1 MNINIL
7 TNIIIMDSSFDLDIH
22 NYTPNDL
29 IKFFKLEQSYTLND
43 LVGKVAELTKEI
55 LSPNNTSYKTTY
67 KNDIIKFISEARDVL
82 SLFKKEAETNN
93 AIKENLDK
101 FVNMNKDRRVGQII
115 NPLDTH
121 PVLETASN
129 PTESINGYDYVVNN
143 SVYVFNT
150 AGRNDYFLSESSNA
164 TFDLPLK
171 WRNVLSVSLVSA
183 NIPNVMYAFNDES
196 VTNQLYIEEDGT
208 GLSGVVVLPQGNYS
222 PYEIPTSGFIPLNA
236 LIEASF
242 PDELTKVINEQILG
256 IFTPANYRFK
266 VTVSLSTRETTI
278 TNNTHTFTMNTI
290 RRLPRENC
298 KYSSYSSL
306 VYNDYTDLDPP
317 PDKTQIPFLSYIQT
331 MGYLMGF
338 RETYYTGKTSYIS
351 ESIFTNIYSNYLFF
365 ELDDYTGSQP
375 ASSTYGILGSSVI
388 NSNVLGVI
396 PINSSLFTTTFDNNS
411 NFIYKKREYFGPVDI
426 SRITIKLVN
435 QKGNIVN
442 LHKTDY
448 SFSLQIRSLY
458 NLTNTGRGLRAP
470 GIF

>member
-129 PTESINGYDYVVNN
+129 PTQSINGYDYVVNN

-171 WRNVLSVSLVSA
+171 WKNVLSVSLVSA

-222 PYEIPTSGFIPLNA
+222 PYAIPTTLPILNN

-242 PDELTKVINEQILG
+242 PDELTKAINEQILG
-256 IFTPANYRFK
+256 IYIPANYRFK
-266 VTVSLSTRETTI
+266 VTISLSTRVTTI
-278 TNNTHTFTMNTI
+278 SNNTNTFTMNTI

-298 KYSSYSSL
+298 EYSPYSSL
-306 VYNDYTDLDPP
+306 VYNDYTGLDPP
-317 PDKTQIPFLSYIQT
+317 PDKTQIPFLSYVQT

>member
-1 MNINIL
+1 
-7 TNIIIMDSSFDLDIH
+7 MDSVDLDIH

-29 IKFFKLEQSYTLND
+29 MKFFKLEQSYTLND
-43 LVGKVAELTKEI
+43 LVGKVEELTKEI
-55 LSPNNTSYKTTY
+55 LSPNTSYKTTY

-82 SLFKKEAETNN
+82 SLFKKESETNN
-93 AIKENLDK
+93 AIKQNLDK

-121 PVLETASN
+121 PALETASN

-150 AGRNDYFLSESSNA
+150 AGRNDYFISESSHA

-171 WRNVLSVSLVSA
+171 WKNVLSISLVSA

-208 GLSGVVVLPQGNYS
+208 GKSGVVVLPQGNYT
-222 PYEIPTSGFIPLNA
+222 PYTIPNTGGIVLLTA
-236 LIEASF
+236 LTEASF

-256 IFTPANYRFK
+256 EFNPLNYRFK
-266 VTVSLSTRETTI
+266 VTISLSTRETTI
-278 TNNTHTFTMNTI
+278 SNNTNTFTMNTI

-298 KYSSYSSL
+298 KFSSYSSI
-306 VYNDYTDLDPP
+306 VYNDYTDIDPP
-317 PDKTQIPFLSYIQT
+317 PDKTQIPFLSYVQT

-338 RETYYTGKTSYIS
+338 RETYYTGKTSYTS

-375 ASSTYGILGSSVI
+375 ASSTYGVLGSNVI

-396 PINSSLFTTTFDNNS
+396 PINSSLFTTTFDNNA

-426 SRITIKLVN
+426 SRITVRLVN

-458 NLTNTGRGLRAP
+458 NLTNTARGLRAP

>member
-129 PTESINGYDYVVNN
+129 PTQSINGYDYVVNN

-171 WRNVLSVSLVSA
+171 WKNVLSVSLVSA

-196 VTNQLYIEEDGT
+196 VTNQLYI
-208 GLSGVVVLPQGNYS
+208 
-222 PYEIPTSGFIPLNA
+222 
-236 LIEASF
+236 
-242 PDELTKVINEQILG
+242 
-256 IFTPANYRFK
+256 
-266 VTVSLSTRETTI
+266 
-278 TNNTHTFTMNTI
+278 
-290 RRLPRENC
+290 
-298 KYSSYSSL
+298 
-306 VYNDYTDLDPP
+306 
-317 PDKTQIPFLSYIQT
+317 
-331 MGYLMGF
+331 
-338 RETYYTGKTSYIS
+338 
-351 ESIFTNIYSNYLFF
+351 
-365 ELDDYTGSQP
+365 
-375 ASSTYGILGSSVI
+375 
-388 NSNVLGVI
+388 
-396 PINSSLFTTTFDNNS
+396 
-411 NFIYKKREYFGPVDI
+411 
-426 SRITIKLVN
+426 
-435 QKGNIVN
+435 
-442 LHKTDY
+442 
-448 SFSLQIRSLY
+448 
-458 NLTNTGRGLRAP
+458 
-470 GIF
+470 